1 MENNHIIEYTF
12 IIEYLTVNNDNGNKT
27 YKCTYKKNEEIEV
40 DERNYIYQNNL
51 DVYDTTN
58 IESYINDENNN
69 VIVFFLDD
77 AINKYLYDNL
87 LTNTIYHNLSELN
100 NKLKMGQNDYNEIN
114 SIIQNQIDNALS
126 NIKTILN
133 AKFENI
139 KNERRNKDYK
149 PFYIQFRY
157 NKYTYYPYIDD
168 IREYIK
174 SKIQAI
180 FRINLDF

>member
-1 MENNHIIEYTF
+1 
-12 IIEYLTVNNDNGNKT
+12 
-27 YKCTYKKNEEIEV
+27 
-40 DERNYIYQNNL
+40 
-51 DVYDTTN
+51 
-58 IESYINDENNN
+58 
-69 VIVFFLDD
+69 
-77 AINKYLYDNL
+77 
-87 LTNTIYHNLSELN
+87 
-100 NKLKMGQNDYNEIN
+100 MGQNDYNEIN